1 MIRPRGPGARA
12 RPCRY
17 TPTPMSGDKVLER
30 LQARVGTTVNSKYKL
45 DALLGLGGM
54 AAVYSATHRN
64 GDRVALKV
72 LHAELSRM
80 GDIRARFLREGY
92 AANKVGH
99 PGVVR
104 VTDDDVAPDGCVYL
118 VMELLEG
125 HTLELH
131 RQNAG
136 GRLPIPEALALVGDV
151 LDVLASAH
159 ANRIVHRDIKPDNV
173 FLTTGGKTKLMDFGI
188 ARLLDASHSTGAGA
202 LMGTPAFMSPEQASG
217 RNKDIDARTDV
228 WSVGALLFV
237 LLTGQDVHRA
247 KSGAEQMIYAATQ
260 PARSIT
266 TVMPEL
272 AAEVAHVIDVALA
285 FDMRNRWQTA
295 AAMRNA
301 LRYAAGRT
309 SSLPESTNSPSI
321 QRISAPTPEARPPQ
335 QPPMSASNATL
346 IHGSGDPSAIARAP
360 VLPPELDPHKTK
372 R

>member
-1 MIRPRGPGARA
+1 
-12 RPCRY
+12 
-17 TPTPMSGDKVLER
+17 MSGDKVLER
-30 LQARVGTTVNSKYKL
+30 LQARIGTTVNNKYKL

-54 AAVYSATHRN
+54 AAVYAATHRN
-64 GDRVALKV
+64 GGKVALKV
-72 LHAELSRM
+72 LHVELSRM
-80 GDIRARFLREGY
+80 EDIRARFLREGY
-92 AANKVGH
+92 VANKVGH

-125 HTLELH
+125 RTLELH
-131 RQNAG
+131 RQQAG
-136 GRLPIPEALALVGDV
+136 GRLPIAEALALVGDV

-159 ANRIVHRDIKPDNV
+159 TNRIVHRDIKPDNV
-173 FLTTGGKTKLMDFGI
+173 FLTNAGKTKLMDFGI
-188 ARLLDASHSTGAGA
+188 ARLLDASQATGAGA
-202 LMGTPAFMSPEQASG
+202 LMGTPAFMSPEQAGG
-217 RNKDIDARTDV
+217 RNKEIDARSDV

-247 KSGAEQMIYAATQ
+247 KTGPEQMIYAATQ

-285 FDMRNRWQTA
+285 FDMRSRWQTA

-309 SSLPESTNSPSI
+309 SNLPEPAESPSI
-321 QRISAPTPEARPPQ
+321 ERISAPNPPAGV
-335 QPPMSASNATL
+335 QPPMSASTATL
-346 IHGSGDPSAIARAP
+346 IHGSGDPSAITRAP
-360 VLPPELDPHKTK
+360 VLPPHDDPNKTK